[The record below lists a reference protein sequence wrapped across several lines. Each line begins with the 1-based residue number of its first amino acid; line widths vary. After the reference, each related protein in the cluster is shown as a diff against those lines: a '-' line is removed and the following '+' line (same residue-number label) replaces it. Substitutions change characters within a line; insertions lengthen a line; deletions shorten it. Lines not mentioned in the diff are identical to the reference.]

1 MVLLVSLCTI
11 WSIIFIFVMTFKL
24 EKLKRFQN
32 CFQLIVTC
40 FTFAFLI
47 KILISWDL
55 VMVTNDWS
63 KLSDPATWV
72 SAAVMVTVST
82 NMAV

>member
-1 MVLLVSLCTI
+1 
-11 WSIIFIFVMTFKL
+11 MTFKL

-40 FTFAFLI
+40 FTLAFLI
-47 KILISWDL
+47 KILISWDM

-82 NMAV
+82 NMASGALMTLSRLDFLP